1 MATPDGYL
9 SLKWTPSRTVYTNT
23 IVKIDIDG
31 KTQFSA
37 EITGRELMA
46 MYFNLDV
53 PAAGSEARKALNRG
67 GVRSWFQQYS
77 SVEPDKRDETGY
89 LGPIPIP
96 VWGND
101 NSLWS
106 RVWPHTADTD
116 FWEFCFEV
124 SAYSSTGKPVTVPLG
139 LQTREIKI
147 INDKT

>member
-1 MATPDGYL
+1 MAGDGYL
-9 SLKWTPSRTVYTNT
+9 SLKTTTRRTIYTNR
-23 IVKIDIDG
+23 IVKIDIAG
-31 KTQFSA
+31 KTQFKA

-46 MYFNLDV
+46 MYFNLDI

-67 GVRSWFQQYS
+67 GVRSWFQEYS
-77 SVEPDKRDETGY
+77 RTEADNRDETGL

-96 VWGND
+96 IWGND
-101 NSLWS
+101 HSLWS

-124 SAYSSTGKPVTVPLG
+124 SAYSATGAKVTIPIG